1 MPITYSEFNQLW
13 SQVYRLTCSQEEMQK
28 EIKRLKSDNSQLKY
42 DNDLLMKESK
52 DYGRKSTAE
61 EELKSKISIDV
72 QNIMEKIDLRV
83 VRNSY
88 V

>member
-1 MPITYSEFNQLW
+1 
-13 SQVYRLTCSQEEMQK
+13 MQK

-52 DYGRKSTAE
+52 DYGRKSIVE

>member
-28 EIKRLKSDNSQLKY
+28 EIKRLKSDNSKLRY
-42 DNDLLMKESK
+42 DNDLLMNESK
-52 DYGRKSTAE
+52 DHGRRSTIE
-61 EELKSKISIDV
+61 EELKSKISIEV